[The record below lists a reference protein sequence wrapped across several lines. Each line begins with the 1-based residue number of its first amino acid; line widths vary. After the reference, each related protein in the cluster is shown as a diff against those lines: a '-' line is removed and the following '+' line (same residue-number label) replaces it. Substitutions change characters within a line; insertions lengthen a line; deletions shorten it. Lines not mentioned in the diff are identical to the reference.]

1 MLNSLYSPL
10 LFNKEDIKMKEI
22 KPFTLEHAKRM
33 RIARVCFW
41 AGLIGLAV
49 NHSIPQE
56 RQKNHQAFLDEHPLS
71 KLNPLE
77 YNAFYGLV
85 CVASV
90 GYVWAKIRHRRAY
103 FNQQKTRNE

>member
-1 MLNSLYSPL
+1 
-10 LFNKEDIKMKEI
+10 MKEI

-33 RIARVCFW
+33 RIARICFW

-56 RQKNHQAFLDEHPLS
+56 RQKKHKAFLEEHPLL

-77 YNAFYGLV
+77 YNTFYGLV
-85 CVASV
+85 CAASA
-90 GYVWAKIRHRRAY
+90 GYVWMKIRHRRAY

>member
-1 MLNSLYSPL
+1 
-10 LFNKEDIKMKEI
+10 MKEI

-33 RIARVCFW
+33 RIARICFW

-56 RQKNHQAFLDEHPLS
+56 RQKKHQAFLEEHPLL

-77 YNAFYGLV
+77 YNTFYGLV
-85 CVASV
+85 CAASA
-90 GYVWAKIRHRRAY
+90 GFVWMKIRHRRAY
-103 FNQQKTRNE
+103 FTQQKTRNE